1 MEWINRRNNKI
12 STVSTKIDT
21 KQEYNERVQMVVE
34 HGNQREPALVMQT
47 IKIIIIFFNEYELN

>member
-1 MEWINRRNNKI
+1 MKI
-12 STVSTKIDT
+12 ET

-34 HGNQREPALVMQT
+34 HGNQSETALVMQT